1 LKIEILSKTTA
12 KGNTRELHLPTTARH
27 LIVDGEP
34 PRWEGAEDAC
44 MIFIPAEK
52 PKSLPNDDGGGV
64 IIPVK
69 LTFESTARS
78 FFKL

>member
-1 LKIEILSKTTA
+1 MSCRNSIFFSQQSAETVFFSPA
-12 KGNTRELHLPTTARH
+12 EQA
-27 LIVDGEP
+27 